1 MRRMYSKQMLEDVV
15 DKKLEGYDA
24 SIPTDVVG
32 DAQQNLHLVH
42 DGNKIGEGVNVSKV
56 FGKDI
61 LSTSPSGNIEVYDHY
76 LTLAGANSTVCWFEV
91 LSTYPETIHGV
102 LTTQKQKI
110 DNMLGKTNRVILCY
124 GVVKASDGTNPRNI
138 IALNW
143 RGTWDNS
150 QFYTSDLSTVSTAE
164 AGFTKVNGTHYPL
177 NIEDWRS
184 N

>member
-15 DKKLEGYDA
+15 DQKLEAYDA

-42 DGNKIGEGVNVSKV
+42 DGNKLGEGVYVSKV
-56 FGKDI
+56 FGKNM
-61 LSTSPSGNIEVYDHY
+61 LSNVPSGNIEVYDHY

-91 LSTYPETIHGV
+91 LSTYPENIHGV
-102 LTTQKQKI
+102 LTSQKEKLN
-110 DNMLGKTNRVILCY
+110 NMLGTTNRVILCY

-150 QFYTSDLSTVSTAE
+150 QFYTTDLTTVSTAE

-177 NIEDWRS
+177 NIEDWK
-184 N
+184 